1 MTPLIPGFRATTK
14 LKAFALNALVSAIV
28 IVLTIQVKS
37 SLDAYFGKDKDKHL
51 PVVKT
56 SFMSLSLTF
65 VVCFVA
71 AFVSYGL
78 MFVVFGYGGGML
90 VEGA

>member
-1 MTPLIPGFRATTK
+1 MTPLIPDFRATTK
-14 LKAFALNALVSAIV
+14 VKAFALNALASAIV

-37 SLDAYFGKDKDKHL
+37 SLDTYFNRDKHL
-51 PVVKT
+51 HVVKT
-56 SFMSLSLTF
+56 SLASLSLTF
-65 VVCFVA
+65 IVCFIA

-78 MFVVFGYGGGML
+78 MSVVFGYGGGML